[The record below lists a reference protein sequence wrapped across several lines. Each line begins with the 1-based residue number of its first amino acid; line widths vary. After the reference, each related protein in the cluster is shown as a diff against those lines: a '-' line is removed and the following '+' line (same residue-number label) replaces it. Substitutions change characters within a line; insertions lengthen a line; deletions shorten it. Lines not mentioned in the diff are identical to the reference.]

1 MVTVKLKSEESRRKI
16 LENKRKLRGK
26 EIWIEEDQIFKEME
40 IKANS
45 RRRGKKRREG
55 ENRIWKV
62 MDRR

>member
-1 MVTVKLKSEESRRKI
+1 MVIVKLKSEESRRKI

-26 EIWIEEDQIFKEME
+26 EIEEDQIFKEME

-45 RRRGKKRREG
+45 RRRGKKRRED

>member
-1 MVTVKLKSEESRRKI
+1 MVIVKLKSEESRRKI

-55 ENRIWKV
+55 ERIWKV

>member
-1 MVTVKLKSEESRRKI
+1 MVIVKLKSEESRRKI
-16 LENKRKLRGK
+16 LKNKRKLRGK

-55 ENRIWKV
+55 ERIWKV

>member
-1 MVTVKLKSEESRRKI
+1 MKSEESRRKI

-26 EIWIEEDQIFKEME
+26 EIWIEEDQIFKE

-55 ENRIWKV
+55 KNRIWKV